1 MSEFDLATLKIE
13 VDTTDLKTAT
23 SQLTA
28 FAEASKKVTATQQN
42 EATQQKSISKDLT
55 AYHIRNLQSSMQ
67 FERQERAAQL
77 AMRTD
82 FERKG
87 TASERQERSARLAME
102 QDFTHRG
109 EAILK
114 SNLQFEKDWNNARVE
129 DWKRT
134 TARLSAERREQIS
147 LGNEIISMQKRALTQ
162 EGLRKVSSSTLFA
175 ANAPL
180 IQQPDVY
187 AAAGIKSPQQ
197 RIGEINSLKSAMA
210 ALSAEHANGNVTGK
224 IYNETMREMHGRMNL
239 LTEGN
244 SRHRGAIR
252 QTAAAMASLTFEM
265 TGAIYGVLALG
276 AALASPALFGTAM
289 LKRVEDAKTG
299 VAGILISMGE
309 LNGKALTFGQ
319 AWAASGQYVKQVQ
332 QDSMKY
338 GIDMGRLME
347 VNQAAISGGL
357 NAMLTLEQIQK
368 VATAGAIAV
377 SSLGLNSQ
385 QYVQEVRDLI
395 SGGIQPASST
405 LARSIGVTDALLKQ
419 WKAEGPDKL
428 IKELTDR
435 LQGFLVVADEV
446 RSKTLTGAWDILQ
459 ARLSMLL
466 SDEDG
471 FGAIK
476 KAVLDVANYIGKVD
490 EVSKKFTLN
499 PNAVATAKS
508 YWEVLKLIGG
518 VFEIIGDILKRVSPL
533 VAKLAQGIRILM
545 IEAKM
550 LVTFASTAVN
560 QLLALARLDFSGFK
574 KAGADGAESIKKM
587 LPELE
592 NAARAFAGMK
602 QSANDA
608 ASAQDELWKS
618 ITGASTK
625 AIGVEAYLETLGMQ
639 DKAAK
644 AHKEYLQKRKDA
656 EVRFLAEQVAIGL
669 RYNDAFVAI
678 EELKLAKIADAKKR
692 STSGQSQSGK
702 VTGYFDKEIIAKEK
716 EVAVMMDELNKL
728 SGAYEHRFD
737 TIDTKKEK
745 HHQSEMMRIGTEMQ
759 AHANSAESQMTN
771 VEKVSLAWTKMDDKY
786 KTRAE
791 ALKYVWAIEQA
802 MAADKRKADDEFEK
816 ISKSISDLNNKEI
829 ADIDAKIVAQQK
841 HNDEIGKSAEQK
853 AIAAEATEQLLIKQ
867 MELEASAIHEAA
879 NTVDMDKSYKSLYI
893 NRANAL
899 DIEIA
904 KRKELAGL
912 KGQAAILEASDAANK
927 AEIKA
932 QEKKW
937 KMIDGFAHTA
947 FNNIL
952 DKGQNVFKEI
962 GDAIKKYLLD
972 MLYKMTVQKF
982 LINVGVIG
990 GTTASANAMAIGGES
1005 AGSRIGIDSGI
1016 KAIGSSASNFLFG
1029 SSGTTVAATGAA
1041 ADMGPAAITTGAADG
1056 LFMTSGGALTATGIG
1071 AVAAIGGVIL
1081 AKYGFGW
1088 GNQKEYSAQRME
1100 GTVGVGGINA
1110 RMAQDWTLDNGWFG
1124 GTSRGTDY
1132 SEMSKAIKNKVKYS
1146 ADQVQ
1151 QIFIEYG
1158 KSIGDATIAT
1168 KYYSTDVNDLANGIG
1183 MQLVPALE
1191 EFRMEG
1197 ETLVD
1202 TAKRMTDA
1210 INKINS
1216 VITSTQNLAIE
1227 QLKASVDA
1235 KNALFATAASIRDFV
1250 QSIGT
1255 KTLSVLK
1262 SSFEEI
1268 NTQAAGGNVA
1278 AQGKLQDSATSY
1290 LQEAKSSARSSIEY
1304 SRSEANVRRALSQT
1318 ASSIEHQAT
1327 DAELQLGETKTS
1339 NEYLKDISLSLQYG
1353 NLTTSAM
1360 RLALDA
1366 GNITQDEMRLALAA
1380 GNVTTDAMHTAFKD
1394 GNITQSEMK
1403 VIDKSIS
1410 DDIALGNIS
1419 AGAAV
1424 DLQKQIKK
1432 VSEDSLITANES
1444 QVIFDMIKEIN
1455 QVGNITQ
1462 GEMQAIDKAISND
1475 VKLGNISAS
1484 DALLIQ
1490 DKIKIASENGFIT
1503 AIESQDIYNAIKEIN
1518 QAGNITRGEM
1528 QTIDKAIADDVKL
1541 GNISAS
1547 DALIIQDKIK
1557 VASEDGVVT
1566 ANESQD
1572 IYDAIKLHT
1581 LDTVDNTS
1589 GITNA
1594 ITALQTAMVTMLGG
1608 VNAANAVSG
1617 LTANVGLENM
1627 VGKDITQGINAKTG
1641 GATAS
1646 VQIDRYNTKT
1656 AESLGGVTTF
1666 STYTNQ
1672 ALITRDANIAAKA
1685 AAKKAYEDE
1694 VASPVRE
1701 YVEPNGGRLTMA
1713 SAENRYKK
1721 DLPKLIAEE
1730 EAKVKAAYDYWQSL
1744 PEFAIGTNSVP
1755 YDMNARVHEG
1765 ERIIPAADNRQL
1777 MSRIAANDETANEV
1791 KNLRAELQAIGLAL
1805 AKNTGEAAKIL
1816 RKFDG
1821 DGMPAERVLAA

>member
-867 MELEASAIHEAA
+867 MELEASALREAA
-879 NTVDMDKSYKSLYI
+879 NTVDMDKAYKSLYI

-912 KGQAAILEASDAANK
+912 KGQAAILESSDAANK

-932 QEKKW
+932 QEEKW

-947 FNNIL
+947 FNNIV
-952 DKGQNVFKEI
+952 DKGKDAFKEI
-962 GDAIKKYLLD
+962 GAAIKKYLLD
-972 MLYKMTVQKF
+972 MLYKITVQKW
-982 LINVGVIG
+982 LINIGVAGGGISASNIAGAATGSGGIGSFMDIGSSLNTAVNMFSEGAASFLTAGAELGQAAGYYGATVAGASGSTATAIGTTGSYVGAGLQGIALGSMVAGDKELGDMNGTEWAAIGAIIGSFIPGIGTVIG
-990 GTTASANAMAIGGES
+990 GIIGGSIDAAFGMGPKRVGATTLAGQFSGEGFSGQYKTPWMQKGGWFKSDNHGMYTQEIASEQQAALANVVVGTKSVFDQLIMSSGDAMRSIDGWIFSIDRQVSTQEQQNQLLIDMATSMGNYMIPSLEAFKKEGENLADTAVRMRDTFILTDAILNMVKSSFGAVGLASMEMRNNLVELLGGLQSANSLMQGYYQNFYSDSERVANSWRQLSVSM
-1005 AGSRIGIDSGI
+1005 RMLGIDIVPKTNDAFRALVDAQDLSTKAGQETFAALIKLSGSFNELTI
-1016 KAIGSSASNFLFG
+1016 
-1029 SSGTTVAATGAA
+1029 ATAA
-1041 ADMGPAAITTGAADG
+1041 AD
-1056 LFMTSGGALTATGIG
+1056 
-1071 AVAAIGGVIL
+1071 
-1081 AKYGFGW
+1081 
-1088 GNQKEYSAQRME
+1088 QSAQ
-1100 GTVGVGGINA
+1100 
-1110 RMAQDWTLDNGWFG
+1110 
-1124 GTSRGTDY
+1124 DY
-1132 SEMSKAIKNKVKYS
+1132 IK
-1146 ADQVQ
+1146 
-1151 QIFIEYG
+1151 
-1158 KSIGDATIAT
+1158 T
-1168 KYYSTDVNDLANGIG
+1168 
-1183 MQLVPALE
+1183 
-1191 EFRMEG
+1191 FR
-1197 ETLVD
+1197 
-1202 TAKRMTDA
+1202 
-1210 INKINS
+1210 
-1216 VITSTQNLAIE
+1216 
-1227 QLKASVDA
+1227 
-1235 KNALFATAASIRDFV
+1235 
-1250 QSIGT
+1250 
-1255 KTLSVLK
+1255 
-1262 SSFEEI
+1262 
-1268 NTQAAGGNVA
+1268 
-1278 AQGKLQDSATSY
+1278 
-1290 LQEAKSSARSSIEY
+1290 
-1304 SRSEANVRRALSQT
+1304 
-1318 ASSIEHQAT
+1318 
-1327 DAELQLGETKTS
+1327 
-1339 NEYLKDISLSLQYG
+1339 
-1353 NLTTSAM
+1353 
-1360 RLALDA
+1360 
-1366 GNITQDEMRLALAA
+1366 
-1380 GNVTTDAMHTAFKD
+1380 
-1394 GNITQSEMK
+1394 
-1403 VIDKSIS
+1403 
-1410 DDIALGNIS
+1410 
-1419 AGAAV
+1419 
-1424 DLQKQIKK
+1424 
-1432 VSEDSLITANES
+1432 
-1444 QVIFDMIKEIN
+1444 
-1455 QVGNITQ
+1455 
-1462 GEMQAIDKAISND
+1462 
-1475 VKLGNISAS
+1475 
-1484 DALLIQ
+1484 
-1490 DKIKIASENGFIT
+1490 
-1503 AIESQDIYNAIKEIN
+1503 
-1518 QAGNITRGEM
+1518 
-1528 QTIDKAIADDVKL
+1528 DKAIADFE
-1541 GNISAS
+1541 GCS
-1547 DALIIQDKIK
+1547 
-1557 VASEDGVVT
+1557 
-1566 ANESQD
+1566 
-1572 IYDAIKLHT
+1572 
-1581 LDTVDNTS
+1581 
-1589 GITNA
+1589 
-1594 ITALQTAMVTMLGG
+1594 
-1608 VNAANAVSG
+1608 
-1617 LTANVGLENM
+1617 
-1627 VGKDITQGINAKTG
+1627 
-1641 GATAS
+1641 
-1646 VQIDRYNTKT
+1646 
-1656 AESLGGVTTF
+1656 SLSHPG
-1666 STYTNQ
+1666 
-1672 ALITRDANIAAKA
+1672 
-1685 AAKKAYEDE
+1685 
-1694 VASPVRE
+1694 
-1701 YVEPNGGRLTMA
+1701 
-1713 SAENRYKK
+1713 
-1721 DLPKLIAEE
+1721 
-1730 EAKVKAAYDYWQSL
+1730 
-1744 PEFAIGTNSVP
+1744 
-1755 YDMNARVHEG
+1755 
-1765 ERIIPAADNRQL
+1765 
-1777 MSRIAANDETANEV
+1777 
-1791 KNLRAELQAIGLAL
+1791 
-1805 AKNTGEAAKIL
+1805 
-1816 RKFDG
+1816 
-1821 DGMPAERVLAA
+1821 